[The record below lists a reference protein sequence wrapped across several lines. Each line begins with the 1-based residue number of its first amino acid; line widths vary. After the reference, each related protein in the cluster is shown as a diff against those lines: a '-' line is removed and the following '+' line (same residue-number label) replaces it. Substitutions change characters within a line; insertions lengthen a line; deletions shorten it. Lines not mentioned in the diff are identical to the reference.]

1 MKTFGDLKPGD
12 NVFWISS
19 DWVFHIF
26 KVLDVKYGIRDV
38 KLTLDNA
45 AWSGYYPNNQ
55 VSSSNSL
62 WSDKEKALSYAL
74 EKAKN
79 EKDYLSNKIDKMI
92 SRYDAIEKF
101 IKDYE

>member
-19 DWVFHIF
+19 DWIFHIF
-26 KVLDVKYGIRDV
+26 KVLDVKYGVGDV

-55 VSSSNSL
+55 ISSSNSL
-62 WSDKEKALSYAL
+62 WSDKEEAFSHAL
-74 EKAKN
+74 ERAK
-79 EKDYLSNKIDKMI
+79 KMRDYLSDRIDEMI

-101 IKDYE
+101 IKNYE

>member
-12 NVFWISS
+12 NVFWVSP
-19 DWVFHIF
+19 DWVFHTF
-26 KVLDVKYGIRDV
+26 KVLDVKYGRDV

-45 AWSGYYPNNQ
+45 VWSGYYPKNQ

-62 WSDKEKALSYAL
+62 WSDKEKALNYSL
-74 EKAKN
+74 EKAKRM
-79 EKDYLSNKIDKMI
+79 KDYLFNRIDEMI
-92 SRYDAIEKF
+92 LRYDAIEKF

>member
-26 KVLDVKYGIRDV
+26 KVLDVKYGVGDV

-55 VSSSNSL
+55 ISSSNSL
-62 WSDKEKALSYAL
+62 WSDKEKALSYSL

-79 EKDYLSNKIDKMI
+79 EKDYLLNKIDRMI